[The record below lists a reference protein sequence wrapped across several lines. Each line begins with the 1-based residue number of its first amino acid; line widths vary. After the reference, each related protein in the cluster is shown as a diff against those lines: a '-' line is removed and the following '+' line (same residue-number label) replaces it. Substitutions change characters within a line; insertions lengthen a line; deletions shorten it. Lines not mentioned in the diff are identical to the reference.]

1 MKDSH
6 KYESKDKKDQS
17 SKCFGELKDWGL
29 DWEAFKEADQ
39 DIQKL
44 FDDSVDQHLEGVSD

>member
-6 KYESKDKKDQS
+6 KYESKDEKGQGS
-17 SKCFGELKDWGL
+17 VCFGALNNWDF
-29 DWEAFKEADQ
+29 DWETFKDADQ

-44 FDDSVDQHLEGVSD
+44 FDDSVDQYLATIAH

>member
-6 KYESKDKKDQS
+6 NYESKDEKGQASVCLGTLNNWD
-17 SKCFGELKDWGL
+17 FDWG
-29 DWEAFKEADQ
+29 AFKGADQ

-44 FDDSVDQHLEGVSD
+44 FDDFVDQHLEGVAD

>member
-6 KYESKDKKDQS
+6 KYESKDEKGPGS
-17 SKCFGELKDWGL
+17 ACFGALKDWDF
-29 DWEAFKEADQ
+29 DWETFKDADQ
-39 DIQKL
+39 DIQKM